1 MPKTS
6 SPKLKS
12 KFLRPEII
20 AKISR
25 MNFAGRKISEGT
37 VAGSHSSPFR
47 GCSSEFSSFR
57 PYAQGDDTRHLDW
70 KVYARCE
77 RFYVRQFEQE
87 TNMRSCLI
95 LDRSESMN
103 FASGA
108 MSKYDYARIIAST
121 LAYLIT
127 KRGDS
132 MAFSA
137 VSTGVD
143 EYFPPSRS
151 AGNLVSVLNA
161 IASIEPSGGTAVASA
176 MDLLGAKIKRKTLI
190 ILISDML
197 TDSDGIIKSIRTF
210 IKQKHNFMVLHV
222 TDPAERELPS
232 GGKFTFVDSETR
244 ERVTINSL
252 RSAASY
258 RRQFSDFVSGI
269 ENSLKN
275 CGCGYFRF
283 TVSSRPEDEIPE
295 GLFKAGFS
303 FI

>member
-12 KFLRPEII
+12 EFLRPEII

-25 MNFAGRKISEGT
+25 MNFAGKKISEGT
-37 VAGSHSSPFR
+37 VVGSHSSPYR
-47 GCSSEFSSFR
+47 GCSSEFSAFR
-57 PYAQGDDTRHLDW
+57 PYTQGDDTRYLDW

-77 RFYVRQFEQE
+77 RFYIRQFEQE

-95 LDRSESMN
+95 MDRSESMN
-103 FASGA
+103 FASNG

-121 LAYLIT
+121 LAYLII

-132 MAFSA
+132 MSFSA
-137 VSTGVD
+137 VSSGVD

-151 AGNLVSVLNA
+151 TANLVNVLNA
-161 IASIEPSGGTAVASA
+161 IASIAPGGGTDIASA
-176 MDLLGAKIKRKTLI
+176 MDVLGAKIKRKSLV

-197 TDSDGIIKSIRTF
+197 TGSARIIKSVKTF
-210 IKQKHNFMVLHV
+210 IKQKHNCMVLHV
-222 TDPAERELPS
+222 IDPVEADLPP
-232 GGKFTFVDSETR
+232 GGKFTFVDSETGG
-244 ERVTINSL
+244 RVTINADTA
-252 RSAASY
+252 AASY
-258 RRQFSDFVSGI
+258 RRQFHDFVSGI

-283 TVSSRPEDEIPE
+283 SVSPKPEDEIPE

>member
-1 MPKTS
+1 
-6 SPKLKS
+6 
-12 KFLRPEII
+12 
-20 AKISR
+20 

-176 MDLLGAKIKRKTLI
+176 MDLLGAKIKRKTLV

-197 TDSDGIIKSIRTF
+197 TDSDGIIRSIRTF

-222 TDPAERELPS
+222 TDPAERELPA

>member
-6 SPKLKS
+6 CPKLKS

-25 MNFAGRKISEGT
+25 MNFAGKKISEGT

-47 GCSSEFSSFR
+47 GCSSEFSAFR
-57 PYAQGDDTRHLDW
+57 PYAQGDDTRYLDW

-77 RFYVRQFEQE
+77 RFYIRQFEQE
-87 TNMRSCLI
+87 TNMRSCI
-95 LDRSESMN
+95 IMDRSESMN
-103 FASGA
+103 FASGG

-121 LAYLIT
+121 LAYLII

-132 MAFSA
+132 MSFSA
-137 VSTGVD
+137 VSSGVD
-143 EYFPPSRS
+143 EYFPASRS
-151 AGNLVSVLNA
+151 TGNLVNVLNA
-161 IASIEPSGGTAVASA
+161 IASIAPGGATDVASA
-176 MDLLGAKIKRKTLI
+176 MDVLGAKIKRKTLV

-197 TDSDGIIKSIRTF
+197 TGSAGIIKSIKTF
-210 IKQKHNFMVLHV
+210 IKQKHNFIVLQV
-222 TDPAERELPS
+222 TDPAEEVLPR

-244 ERVTINSL
+244 ERVTINTG
-252 RSAASY
+252 RAASSY
-258 RRQFSDFVSGI
+258 RRQFQNFVSGI
-269 ENSLKN
+269 DASLKN

-283 TVSSRPEDEIPE
+283 SVSPKPDDEIPE
-295 GLFKAGFS
+295 GLFRAGFS